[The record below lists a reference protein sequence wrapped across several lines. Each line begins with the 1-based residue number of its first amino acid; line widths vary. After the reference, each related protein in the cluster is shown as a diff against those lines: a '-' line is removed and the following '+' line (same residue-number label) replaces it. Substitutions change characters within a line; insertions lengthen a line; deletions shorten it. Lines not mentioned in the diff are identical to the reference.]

1 LYHVQINTS
10 RKIFWTDW
18 DRKNPKIEWANA
30 DGTGRAVF
38 LQGESVSLPNSLTID
53 YETEQLC
60 YADAGTKK
68 IECVD
73 IDSKI
78 KQTIATNCTYP
89 FGITVT
95 DKHIYWSDWIT

>member
-1 LYHVQINTS
+1 MNFLFS
-10 RKIFWTDW
+10 KIFWSDW

-30 DGTGRAVF
+30 DGTGRAIF
-38 LQGESVSLPNSLTID
+38 LQGAAVSLPNSLTID
-53 YETEQLC
+53 YDTEQLC

-73 IDSKI
+73 IDSRTI
-78 KQTIATNCTYP
+78 RTIATNCTYP

-95 DKHIYWSDWIT
+95 DMHIYWSDWIT